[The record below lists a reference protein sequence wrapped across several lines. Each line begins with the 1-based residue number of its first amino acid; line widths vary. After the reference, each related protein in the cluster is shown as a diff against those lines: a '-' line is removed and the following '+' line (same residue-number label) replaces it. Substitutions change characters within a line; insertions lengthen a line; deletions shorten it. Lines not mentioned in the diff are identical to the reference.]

1 MHHLNKF
8 CAKHN
13 RTVPEVLCRV
23 LRGFRTD
30 GPGSKREYTLSRLAS
45 DVFTGDCPELP
56 DWSRDEIEDVLED
69 FPQMQQPEFCDT
81 LAVLRRLGLANKPRR
96 GVAR

>member
-13 RTVPEVLCRV
+13 RTVPEVLCRI

-30 GPGSKREYTLSRLAS
+30 GPGSKREYTINRLAS
-45 DVFTGDCPELP
+45 EVFTGEYAELP
-56 DWSRDEIEDVLED
+56 DWTRDEVEDVLKD
-69 FPQMQQPEFCDT
+69 FPRMRQPEFCEALD
-81 LAVLRRLGLANKPRR
+81 VLRSLGLANKPRW
-96 GVAR
+96 GVA